1 LVATTQQPTLLAAFN
16 SGFRIYRY
24 RTGWYDQGQVAVPLQ
39 GGAASLVIFRNG
51 RATVGEWGR
60 DVSLSPQVVSVRQN
74 LTLLV
79 DHGTA
84 TAEAQSP
91 SGWGAVLGGGYIAWR
106 SGVGVTASGDLV
118 YAAGAGLTPDQL
130 AALLVAAHAI
140 RAMELDINPQWVSFA
155 TFTHAGPIGS
165 PVAGGQNLLPAMY
178 EYPDHYI
185 QAYSRDFFAVFAR

>member
-1 LVATTQQPTLLAAFN
+1 M
-16 SGFRIYRY
+16 
-24 RTGWYDQGQVAVPLQ
+24 PLQ
-39 GGAASLVIFRNG
+39 AGAASLVTFRNG

-60 DVSLSPQVVSVRQN
+60 DVSLTPQVVSVRQN

-84 TAEAQSP
+84 TVDAQSP
-91 SGWGAVLGGGYIAWR
+91 YGWGAVLGGGYVAWR

-118 YAAGAGLTPDQL
+118 YAAGPELTPNEL

-140 RAMELDINPQWVSFA
+140 RAMELDINPEWVSFA

-165 PVAGGQNLLPAMY
+165 PVAGGQNLLPTMH
-178 EYPDHYI
+178 EYPDHYL
-185 QAYSRDFFAVFAR
+185 QGHSRDFFAVFAR